1 MKTRAAVVPIAI
13 LFCRCFSPLLQSG
26 TRMFRATG
34 LPYPPLIPLRLLHSF
49 SIAADLSISSH
60 SLFLIILLLLLL
72 LRLLSSSCVVHFA
85 LLSSRSVDLPGPPNQ
100 LFFLPVTVQ
109 ISIPEHRET
118 GGDVDPS
125 YVRASVSHTWI
136 LKHNWICGYWAL
148 LYLNHRLKH
157 YFLYKLHKLLFNSYL

>member
-72 LRLLSSSCVVHFA
+72 LLRLLSSSRVVHFA
-85 LLSSRSVDLPGPPNQ
+85 LLSSRSVDLSGPPNQ

-109 ISIPEHRET
+109 ISIPETPRDRW
-118 GGDVDPS
+118 GCGPFICARQCFS
-125 YVRASVSHTWI
+125 YVNLKTHLDMWI
-136 LKHNWICGYWAL
+136 LGIIVFEPL
-148 LYLNHRLKH
+148 IE
-157 YFLYKLHKLLFNSYL
+157 KLLSL